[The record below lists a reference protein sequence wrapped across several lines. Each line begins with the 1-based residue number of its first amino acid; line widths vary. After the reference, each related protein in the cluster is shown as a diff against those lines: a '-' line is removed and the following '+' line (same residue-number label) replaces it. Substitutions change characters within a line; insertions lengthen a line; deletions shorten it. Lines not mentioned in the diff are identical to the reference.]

1 MRYMALACDY
11 DGTIAGHGI
20 VAPQEVTS
28 LKRLAASGRKLI
40 LVTGRLL
47 EDLIQVFPDVSMF
60 DIVVGEN
67 GAALYWPSTGQI
79 KVLGESPPARMIQ
92 LARARGIEPLN
103 VGHAIVDT
111 RVPHESTMVE
121 IIRELGLEWQLIF
134 NKGAVM
140 VLPTGINKATGLKA
154 ALREL
159 GLSPHNVV
167 GVGDAENDHAL
178 LSLCE
183 CGAAVA
189 NALPTLQERADLVT
203 TERAGSG
210 VTQLID
216 RMISTD
222 LSELETKLVRH
233 DLKIGSEAD
242 GKLVALKPYRSNVL
256 VAGPSGSGKS
266 GVAHALIERLV
277 DSRYQFCL
285 IDPEGDFQEL
295 DKAVVL
301 GNSQRP
307 PTLDEIMHLLQNPSE
322 NAVINLMAV
331 PIGERPNFFAMLTPH
346 LHDLFAKTGRPHWL
360 IMDEAHHMLPSDRTK
375 GGGASASL
383 NNLAGS
389 LMIVTVHPEHVSQ
402 AALSMVD
409 SLITVGRYP
418 HQTVRSFCNAAGIT
432 IPEADIPESN
442 NGNVIAW
449 FRGTARK
456 PFSVHIEPSKAER
469 KRHRRKY
476 AQGDVGYERSFIF
489 RGPESK
495 LKLRAQNLVIF
506 LQMAEGVDEETWMFH
521 LRRQDYSRWLRD
533 SIKDDELAHVVAGVE
548 TQSSTMNAEDSLKAV
563 KFAIEGRYGGTE

>member
-20 VAPQEVTS
+20 VAPQEVQS
-28 LKRLAASGRKLI
+28 LKRLQASGRKLI

-47 EDLIQVFPDVSMF
+47 EDLLQVFPEVSMF

-67 GAALYWPSTGQI
+67 GAALYKPATGEI
-79 KVLGESPPARMIQ
+79 KVLGEAPPARMIQ

-111 RVPHESTMVE
+111 RVPHEGAMVE

-140 VLPTGINKATGLKA
+140 ILPTGINKATGLKA

-189 NALPTLQERADLVT
+189 NALPTLQERADVVT

-210 VTQLID
+210 VTQLIE
-216 RMISTD
+216 RMITTD
-222 LSELETKLVRH
+222 LAELETKLVRH
-233 DLKIGSEAD
+233 DLKIGAEED

-277 DSRYQFCL
+277 DSRYQFVL

-295 DKAVVL
+295 DKTVVL
-301 GNSQRP
+301 GSAQRA
-307 PTLDEIMHLLQNPSE
+307 PTLDEIMHLLQNPTE
-322 NAVINLMAV
+322 NAVLNLLAV
-331 PIGERPNFFAMLTPH
+331 PISERPNFFAMLTPH
-346 LHDLFAKTGRPHWL
+346 LHDLYAKTGRPHWL
-360 IMDEAHHMLPSDRTK
+360 IIDEAHHILPSDRSK
-375 GGGASASL
+375 GPTVNLS
-383 NNLAGS
+383 NLAGS
-389 LMIVTVHPEHVSQ
+389 MMLVTVHPEHVSQ
-402 AALSMVD
+402 TALNMID

-418 HQTVRSFCNAAGIT
+418 QQTVRSFCNAVGHT
-432 IPEADIPESN
+432 MPESDVPESH

-449 FRGTARK
+449 FRGTERK

-476 AQGDVGYERSFIF
+476 AQGDVGYEKSFIF
-489 RGPESK
+489 RGPDSR

-506 LQMAEGVDEETWMFH
+506 LQMAEGVDEDTWLFH
-521 LRRQDYSRWLRD
+521 LRRQDYSHWLRD
-533 SIKDDELAHVVAGVE
+533 SIKDDELASVVAGVE
-548 TQSSTMNAEDSLKAV
+548 IQSSTMSAEDSLKAV

>member
-20 VAPQEVTS
+20 VAPQEVQS

-47 EDLIQVFPDVSMF
+47 EDLLQVFPEVSMF

-67 GAALYWPSTGQI
+67 GAALYKPSTGEI
-79 KVLGESPPARMIQ
+79 KVLGEAPPARMIQ

-111 RVPHESTMVE
+111 RVPHEGAMVE

-140 VLPTGINKATGLKA
+140 ILPTGINKATGLKA
-154 ALREL
+154 ALKEL

-210 VTQLID
+210 VTQLIE

-233 DLKIGSEAD
+233 DLKIGSEED
-242 GKLVALKPYRSNVL
+242 GKLVVLKPYRSTIL

-285 IDPEGDFQEL
+285 IDPEGDLQEL

-301 GNSQRP
+301 GNAQRA

-322 NAVINLMAV
+322 NAVVNLLAV
-331 PIGERPNFFAMLTPH
+331 PIPDRPNFFAMLTPH
-346 LHDLFAKTGRPHWL
+346 LHELYAKTGRPHWL
-360 IMDEAHHMLPSDRTK
+360 IVDEAHHILPSDRSK
-375 GGGASASL
+375 GGSASL
-383 NNLAGS
+383 NNIAGS
-389 LMIVTVHPEHVSQ
+389 TMLVTVHPEHVSQ
-402 AALSMVD
+402 AALSTVD

-418 HQTVRSFCNAAGIT
+418 HQTVRSFCTAVGVSSL
-432 IPEADIPESN
+432 PESDIPESH

-449 FRGTARK
+449 FRGTDRK
-456 PFSVHIEPSKAER
+456 PFSLHIEPSKAER

-476 AQGDVGYERSFIF
+476 AQGDVGYERSFVF
-489 RGPESK
+489 RGPDSK

-506 LQMAEGVDEETWMFH
+506 LQMAEGVDEDTWQFH
-521 LRRQDYSRWLRD
+521 LRRQDYSRWLRG
-533 SIKDDELAHVVAGVE
+533 SIKDDELANVVAGIE
-548 TQSSTMNAEDSLKAV
+548 TQSSMTAEDSLKAV

>member
-20 VAPQEVTS
+20 VAPEEVQS

-47 EDLIQVFPDVSMF
+47 EDLLQVFPEVSMF

-67 GAALYWPSTGQI
+67 GAALYKPSTGEV
-79 KVLGESPPARMIQ
+79 KVLGEAPPARMIQ

-111 RVPHESTMVE
+111 RVPHEGTMVE

-183 CGAAVA
+183 FGTAVA

-203 TERAGSG
+203 TERAGAG
-210 VTQLID
+210 VTQLIE

-233 DLKIGSEAD
+233 DLKIGSEED
-242 GKLVALKPYRSNVL
+242 GRLLAIKPYRSNIL

-266 GVAHALIERLV
+266 GVAHTLIERLV

-301 GNSQRP
+301 GSNQRP
-307 PTLDEIMHLLQNPSE
+307 PTVDEIMHLLQNPSE
-322 NAVINLMAV
+322 NAVINLLAV

-346 LHDLFAKTGRPHWL
+346 LHDLYAKTGRPHWL
-360 IMDEAHHMLPSDRTK
+360 IIDEAHHVLPSDRSK
-375 GGGASASL
+375 GGGTSL

-389 LMIVTVHPEHVSQ
+389 MMLLTVHPEHVSQ
-402 AALSMVD
+402 MALTGID

-418 HQTVRSFCNAAGIT
+418 QQTVRSFCMAAGVS
-432 IPEADIPESN
+432 IPESDVPESH

-449 FRGTARK
+449 FRATERK
-456 PFSVHIEPSKAER
+456 PFSVHIDSGKAER

-476 AQGDVGYERSFIF
+476 AQGDVGYERSFVF
-489 RGPESK
+489 RGPESR

-506 LQMAEGVDEETWMFH
+506 VQMAEGVDEDTWMFH

-533 SIKDDELAHVVAGVE
+533 SIRDDELANVVAGVE
-548 TQSSTMNAEDSLKAV
+548 TQSPILTAEDSLKAV